1 MQALV
6 LGSALG
12 DIQAKSPLESTAAQR
27 SKQQNKA
34 VPMLMLSVRNI
45 RTPFFFSLVGTIF
58 RHGFKPKSSIRLLSY
73 MTKLLDF

>member
-27 SKQQNKA
+27 SKQQNEA
-34 VPMLMLSVRNI
+34 VAMLMLSVRNT
-45 RTPFFFSLVGTIF
+45 RTPFFSSLVGTIF
-58 RHGFKPKSSIRLLSY
+58 RHPFKPKSSIK
-73 MTKLLDF
+73 TAKLYD